1 MKEIQMKFDEMR
13 KEVYNIT
20 MMLCE
25 KDLIRLSAGNI
36 SLHDGKGNVAITPSG
51 LRYDHLTPED
61 IPIIDLEGNM
71 IEGDRKPSSE
81 TPMHTAIL
89 RDVPGINGVV
99 HTHSPMA
106 IALGTAGIEVPRI
119 CVELLLVGA
128 PIPVAPYTCPGT
140 VETGKIAVEIF
151 NSRPL
156 LRCLMLPNHGL
167 ISMGKV
173 LYDAYVNAYN
183 FETGASVFHS
193 ALQVG
198 KPTPLSDEQLEE
210 FSRVYNI
217 PMPT

>member
-1 MKEIQMKFDEMR
+1 MKEIQMKFNEMR
-13 KEVYNIT
+13 KEVFDIT

-36 SLHDGKGNVAITPSG
+36 SLHDGKGAVAITPAG
-51 LRYDHLTPED
+51 LRYDHLTPDD
-61 IPIIDLEGNM
+61 IPIIDLDGNV

-89 RDVPGINGVV
+89 RDVPGMSGVV
-99 HTHSPMA
+99 HTHSPIA
-106 IALGTAGIEVPRI
+106 IALATVGIEVPRI
-119 CVELLLVGA
+119 CIELLLVGA

-140 VETGKIAVEIF
+140 AKAGKIAVDIF

-156 LRCLMLPNHGL
+156 LRCLMLSNHGL
-167 ISMGKV
+167 ISIGKD

-183 FETGASVFHS
+183 FETGADVFHS
-193 ALQVG
+193 ALQIG
-198 KPTPLSDEQLEE
+198 KPTPLSDKQLEE
-210 FSRVYNI
+210 IFRVYNI